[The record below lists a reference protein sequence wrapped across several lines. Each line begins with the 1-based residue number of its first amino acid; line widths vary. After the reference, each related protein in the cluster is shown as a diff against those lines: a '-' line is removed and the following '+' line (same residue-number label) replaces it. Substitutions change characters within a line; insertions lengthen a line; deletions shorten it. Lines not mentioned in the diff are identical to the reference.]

1 MGQTRPVTVLRL
13 FVKDSV
19 EERINTLNAQ
29 RLAGGAK
36 AGSAAMDDLLAAKGK
51 GGKNKLLVGEIAGAI
66 REDKQVLRL
75 AELEVLF
82 S

>member
-19 EERINTLNAQ
+19 EERINALNAQ
-29 RLAGGAK
+29 RLLGLK

-51 GGKNKLLVGEIAGAI
+51 GGKSKLLVGEIAGAI

-75 AELEVLF
+75 AELEMLF